1 MARPPKQEYQI
12 YTDGSCRWYR
22 QRDRMHGGW
31 AFIVLSDPDGNESN
45 VYRSGFCPAP
55 QTNNSM
61 ELMAVLEALRYV
73 KEFGLRQNPITILS
87 DSQYVIG
94 GMVSQFR
101 HQVADGTIDDAPNSE
116 IWKLLHQ
123 HAEKCRRLSFRHVK
137 GHSTNVWNNYC
148 DAMAGKARTDG
159 EKNHGKRTT
168 TRAHCARR
176 STT

>member
-12 YTDGSCRWYR
+12 FTDGSCRWYKR
-22 QRDRMHGGW
+22 PSRMHGGW
-31 AFIVLSDPDGNESN
+31 AFIVLSDPNGNASN
-45 VYRSGFCPAP
+45 VYRSGFAPAP

-61 ELMAVLEALRYV
+61 ELRAVLEALRYV
-73 KEFGLRQNPITILS
+73 KEFGLRQNPITIFS

-101 HQVADGTIDDAPNSE
+101 HQVAEGIITDAPNAE
-116 IWKLLHQ
+116 LWKLLHR
-123 HAEKCRRLSFRHVK
+123 HAEACRRLTFRHVK

-159 EKNHGKRTT
+159 VKKHG
-168 TRAHCARR
+168 
-176 STT
+176 